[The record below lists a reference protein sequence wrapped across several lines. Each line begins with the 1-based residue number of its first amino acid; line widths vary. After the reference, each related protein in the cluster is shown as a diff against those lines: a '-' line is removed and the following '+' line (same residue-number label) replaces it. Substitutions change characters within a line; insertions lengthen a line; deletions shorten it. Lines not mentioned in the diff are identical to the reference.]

1 MEKLIVGID
10 LCDTYTQAAVLGRE
24 EAWVLPTVICR
35 KREVEE
41 WSVGED
47 AYKYTLMG
55 EGVIVDKLLSLAAK
69 EGTSTIASVKYTGME
84 LLKKFLEKVLE
95 LMLAEYQ
102 EPQILQLVISLKN
115 LEMKLM
121 DGLMDCAAALG
132 IPKDCVHIARQP
144 YGVFCLLCV
153 KSAPGYLGRTGGDVL
168 SVG

>member
-84 LLKKFLEKVLE
+84 LLKKFLEKVLG
-95 LMLAEYQ
+95 LVLA
-102 EPQILQLVISLKN
+102 STRSRRS
-115 LEMKLM
+115 
-121 DGLMDCAAALG
+121 C
-132 IPKDCVHIARQP
+132 
-144 YGVFCLLCV
+144 
-153 KSAPGYLGRTGGDVL
+153 SW
-168 SVG
+168 